1 PLEKPFPEEE
11 PAGPGNSSGNKAGR
25 SRDSGEG
32 TWGDTGGTRRHPRAG
47 DTRGCPRCHPCHS
60 PPAPRPDVT
69 FGDDVDDLV
78 ASLGLGSGADGAG
91 NAPGTPGGQGLR
103 KGRAGIQE
111 LLGGGSTGKTQE
123 QPGKAEFRP
132 DPKEQEQ
139 PGPGGGRDQP
149 DFPFGSYEPSVASGT
164 GRRRGRRFPVGSSS
178 QRPSGATWLGLKDE
192 DFLG

>member
-11 PAGPGNSSGNKAGR
+11 PGNSSGNRPGR
-25 SRDSGEG
+25 SRDS
-32 TWGDTGGTRRHPRAG
+32 A
-47 DTRGCPRCHPCHS
+47 
-60 PPAPRPDVT
+60 PAPPRPDVT

-78 ASLGLGSGADGAG
+78 ASLGLGSADRAG

-111 LLGGGSTGKTQE
+111 LLGGGSMGKALE
-123 QPGKAEFRP
+123 QPGKAEFQP
-132 DPKEQEQ
+132 DPGEQEQ
-139 PGPGGGRDQP
+139 PGERLWDQP
-149 DFPFGSYEPSVASGT
+149 GFPFGSYEPSVAAGT

-178 QRPSGATWLGLKDE
+178 RRSSGAAWLGLKDE